1 MKTLKM
7 LRYIYTS
14 VLLLFFLSV
23 GKSQHHEELSKL
35 NDSMKQIPRG
45 FTLGINL
52 ASPVNHFF
60 DKDRTG
66 VSFLTRINVVGDW
79 FFVGEAGYE
88 NVSFKKSAYHYESNG
103 TFIKAGAEIDMLSKK
118 KSLRDNIL
126 VGFQY
131 GLALQGQSASHFMVE
146 NGYWSDYEGKIS
158 SETLNTHWLE
168 VSVGPRTEI
177 LKNFFIGWKVHIRV
191 SFINGGQD
199 IMKPYIVPGFGSGD
213 NRVNGGFSYT
223 LEYMIPWKK

>member
-1 MKTLKM
+1 M
-7 LRYIYTS
+7 LRYIYIS
-14 VLLLFFLSV
+14 ALLLFCLGF
-23 GKSQHHEELSKL
+23 GKAQNNEELDKIDKL
-35 NDSMKQIPRG
+35 LNPVPKG
-45 FTLGINL
+45 FTLGVNL

-66 VSFLTRINVVGDW
+66 VSFLTRINVTDKW

-88 NVSFKKSAYHYESNG
+88 NVSFKKDAYHYESNG

-118 KSLRDNIL
+118 KSLRDNL
-126 VGFQY
+126 MVGFQY
-131 GLALQGQSASHFMVE
+131 GLAFQGQNASHFLVE
-146 NGYWSDYEGKIS
+146 NGYWDDYQGRVS

-168 VSVGPRTEI
+168 ISAGPRTEI
-177 LKNFFIGWKVHIRV
+177 FKNFFIGWKVHIRA

-199 IMKPYIVPGFGSGD
+199 LLKPYIVPGFGSGD

-223 LEYMIPWKK
+223 LEYMIPLKK